1 MRVMPRATPPAKTQ
15 ACQRFKILA
24 RSSIHMARERS
35 HFHAR
40 EPRPIPTS
48 EEGMKTAAD
57 GSQVSPLA
65 GNGAGGHAMAAVE
78 PLEGA

>member
-1 MRVMPRATPPAKTQ
+1 
-15 ACQRFKILA
+15 
-24 RSSIHMARERS
+24 
-35 HFHAR
+35 
-40 EPRPIPTS
+40 
-48 EEGMKTAAD
+48 MKTAAD